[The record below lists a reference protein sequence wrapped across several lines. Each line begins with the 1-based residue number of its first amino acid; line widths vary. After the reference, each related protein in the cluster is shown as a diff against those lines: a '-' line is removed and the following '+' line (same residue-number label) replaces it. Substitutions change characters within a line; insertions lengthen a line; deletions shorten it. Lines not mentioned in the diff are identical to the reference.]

1 MLKIIAV
8 AVAVVGLAGAA
19 HAQSE
24 LVTNGSFEAGLD
36 SWNSTGPCDFS
47 VRSSGSTYGVPAPS
61 GPADGAS
68 YVSVAPSSSY
78 AACVLYQD
86 VAIPAASTAQ
96 LSFAASAGFSN
107 DANTAE
113 YSGGFEV
120 RSLAD
125 AVLET
130 PFQRD
135 GSQASAPLLANYS
148 ADLSAYAGQT
158 VRLAIVFSNG
168 VQCCNETFADN
179 VSVLAS
185 TPAAAAPVPTMSEWA
200 MILLGVALA
209 GGAALMIQRRRTA

>member
-8 AVAVVGLAGAA
+8 AVAVAGLAGAA

-36 SWNSTGPCDFS
+36 GWNSTGVCQFS
-47 VRSSGSTYGVPAPS
+47 VRSSGSYYGVPAPS

-68 YVSVAPSSSY
+68 YLSVAPI
-78 AACVLYQD
+78 AANVACVLYQD
-86 VAIPAASTAQ
+86 VAIPAASTAL
-96 LSFAASAGFSN
+96 LSFAASAGFSH
-107 DANTAE
+107 DANAE
-113 YSGGFEV
+113 EYYGRFEI

-158 VRLAIVFSNG
+158 VRLAIVFNNG
-168 VQCCNETFADN
+168 AQCCNETFADN

-185 TPAAAAPVPTMSEWA
+185 APAAAPVPTMSEWA
-200 MILLGVALA
+200 TILLGVVLA
-209 GGAALMIQRRRTA
+209 GGAALMIQRRRQAA